1 MNKIESQLTQPL
13 SPQGDSKK
21 ALRTK
26 TLSPLSLSI
35 SAGASSVSSDPNQA
49 PSVYDFTDY
58 REYLK
63 CFFDFKKLTNPA
75 YSASLFARKAGL
87 GSNSRGYLKLVIENK
102 RNLSAQ
108 TIRSFS
114 EALGLN
120 AQESLYF
127 ENLVLFN
134 QSDRNQDKKYY
145 FERLMAS
152 NKGGRSEQLELMK
165 SQYAYVTNWYYVAI
179 REMVAIKGFKEDP
192 TWIASQLRGKIKK
205 EEVAQAIKDLLTL
218 GLLLRDPTTLELK
231 QSEPLVKIAGGVFDA
246 YLQNFH
252 LQMIER
258 SKESLLDDEYETRQA
273 SGVTLSCA
281 VDRLPEIK
289 KVIAKFRDEL
299 TEKFGVDILSP
310 DSVVQISIQ
319 MFQLTQ
325 PKKPKAVEVKK

>member
-1 MNKIESQLTQPL
+1 MNKAETPANL
-13 SPQGDSKK
+13 K
-21 ALRTK
+21 APKTK
-26 TLSPLSLSI
+26 SLSLS
-35 SAGASSVSSDPNQA
+35 SLSVSSGASSGITIPGQL

-63 CFFDFKKLTNPA
+63 CFFEFKKLTNSS
-75 YSASLFARKAGL
+75 YSASMFARKAGL
-87 GSNSRGYLKLVIENK
+87 GTNSRGYLKLVIENK

-152 NKGGRSEQLELMK
+152 NRGGRSEQLELMK
-165 SQYAYVTNWYYVAI
+165 SQHAYLTNWYYVAI
-179 REMVAIKGFKEDP
+179 RELVALKDFKEDP
-192 TWIASQLRGKIKK
+192 AWIVSQLRGKVKK
-205 EEVAQAIKDLLTL
+205 DEAAQAIRDLLTL
-218 GLLLRDPTTLELK
+218 GLLLRDPTTQELK

-246 YLQNFH
+246 YIQNFH

-258 SKESLLDDEYETRQA
+258 SKESLIEDEYETRQA

-289 KVIAKFRDEL
+289 KMISKFRDEIS
-299 TEKFGVDILSP
+299 EKFGVDSLSP
-310 DSVVQISIQ
+310 DSVVQISVQ

-325 PKKPKAVEVKK
+325 PKKPKLISQTREENSK

>member
-1 MNKIESQLTQPL
+1 MHEWSTSAILRDAMNKIVSQQTHL
-13 SPQGDSKK
+13 SPE
-21 ALRTK
+21 TK
-26 TLSPLSLSI
+26 TLSSLSHPF
-35 SAGASSVSSDPNQA
+35 SSGA
-49 PSVYDFTDY
+49 PSIYDFTDY
-58 REYLK
+58 REFLQS
-63 CFFDFKKLTNPA
+63 FFEFKKLTNSA

-87 GSNSRGYLKLVIENK
+87 GNNSRGYLKLVIENK

-152 NKGGRSEQLELMK
+152 NKGGRSDQLELMK

-179 REMVAIKGFKEDP
+179 RELVAIKGFKEDAA
-192 TWIASQLRGKIKK
+192 WIVSQLRGKVKK
-205 EEVAQAIKDLLTL
+205 EEAVQAIKDLLTL
-218 GLLLRDPTTLELK
+218 GLLLRDPTTFELK

-258 SKESLLDDEYETRQA
+258 SKEALIDDEYEARHA

-289 KVIAKFRDEL
+289 TVIAKFRDEL
-299 TEKFGVDILSP
+299 TEKFGIDTLSP
-310 DSVVQISIQ
+310 DSVVQISVQ
-319 MFQLTQ
+319 LFQLTQ
-325 PKKPKAVEVKK
+325 PKKPKILEIKTTEEKRK